1 MSDHNNKTHRQI
13 IAFNKDIGH
22 SYVPNLNARLL
33 DDHGGYFIKTNSQGF
48 RSDKEFSKKKSGRRI
63 LFFGDSIHTIQ
74 PLAGQGFNMTVRD
87 IKKLIEILE
96 KRQKLGLEIDKNVHK
111 ETNDF

>member
-48 RSDKEFSKKKSGRRI
+48 RSDKEFSKRNREGE
-63 LFFGDSIHTIQ
+63 FFFLATLTQQQMEFVIKIGIQ
-74 PLAGQGFNMTVRD
+74 T
-87 IKKLIEILE
+87 
-96 KRQKLGLEIDKNVHK
+96 
-111 ETNDF
+111 